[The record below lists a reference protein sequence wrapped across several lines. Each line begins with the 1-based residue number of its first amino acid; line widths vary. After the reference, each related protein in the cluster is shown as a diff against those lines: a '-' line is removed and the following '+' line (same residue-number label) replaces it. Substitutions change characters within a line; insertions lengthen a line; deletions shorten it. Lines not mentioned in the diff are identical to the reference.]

1 MELVCDRFWLRSIS
15 QSVFLMAKGA
25 GLLFFGRLADR
36 CVRCDDCCT
45 ITQFVLCRFGR
56 RRIIV
61 MTAPVQLIAT
71 FAQCFV
77 REIYSFI
84 ALRFLQA
91 ATLYGMEVSCYV
103 ISESRGSQEVGSAC
117 WGGCAC
123 SAGDRGA
130 EVAAGHLVA
139 AHVHVGGVVHG
150 AAAHRVLHS
159 RCLPPHAGAL
169 PAQLRAPHLLLVSS

>member
-1 MELVCDRFWLRSIS
+1 
-15 QSVFLMAKGA
+15 
-25 GLLFFGRLADR
+25 
-36 CVRCDDCCT
+36 
-45 ITQFVLCRFGR
+45 
-56 RRIIV
+56 

-103 ISESRGSQEVGSAC
+103 ISESRGSQQVGSAC
-117 WGGCAC
+117 WGWCAC

-130 EVAAGHLVA
+130 EVAAC
-139 AHVHVGGVVHG
+139 
-150 AAAHRVLHS
+150 RK
-159 RCLPPHAGAL
+159 R
-169 PAQLRAPHLLLVSS
+169 RAMNE